1 VCAFIS
7 PSNHKRT
14 TATYTTTTTATYAT
28 PKYGPSKPGKN
39 FGDDGQSRDEIIDI
53 TTTTP
58 SSSLDERSDDDIFS
72 QAKLEKSQTSSSNS
86 SITHQTKIF
95 TSLMSDLRS
104 ICINGSDDDG
114 NIDMSGEVGVLVNA
128 AISKDLTTLIN
139 MRGVDGAGIIKT
151 YLEDNEDEN
160 TLNEML
166 VSYVIDILETFVE
179 EAADREDFNKG
190 LMKEIFELVKGRG
203 EEGKIPNEDMV
214 DLWMERNVGR

>member
-28 PKYGPSKPGKN
+28 PKYGPSTPGQSN

-58 SSSLDERSDDDIFS
+58 SSSLDDDDIFS
-72 QAKLEKSQTSSSNS
+72 QAKLSKSLTSTTGS

-95 TSLMSDLRS
+95 TSLMSDLRT
-104 ICINGSDDDG
+104 ICINGSDDAG

-128 AISKDLTTLIN
+128 AVSKVLTTLIN

-151 YLEDNEDEN
+151 YLEDNEDEKE
-160 TLNEML
+160 LNEML

-179 EAADREDFNKG
+179 EAAEREDFNKG
-190 LMKEIFELVKGRG
+190 LMKEIVELVKGRG
-203 EEGKIPNEDMV
+203 EEGKIPNEDKV